1 MWDEAEAGGLR
12 VNDATRGFVFNA
24 DMGSV
29 IRFLNI
35 GTHISLANKKQNS

>member
-1 MWDEAEAGGLR
+1 MWDEARLASLR
-12 VNDATRGFVFNA
+12 VNANTRGFVFNA

-35 GTHISLANKKQNS
+35 GTQINPKNFK